1 MRKILSTAAAI
12 AATLALTPAPAQAS
26 AQWSHI
32 RYVSLNRCDS
42 GACGPWRIST
52 IHGNHLSLPDAQ
64 IHPLSKRG
72 NPIKDLLAP
81 IGVNGNGTR
90 VAYLRASDSR
100 LVVRDTGGALY
111 VMPQSAFP
119 KGVSQRYSDLKLS
132 LDGAKLAVSLMN
144 GSVKLYDVAAGRHLS
159 TLPKGAAFRGFSG
172 DGGEI
177 LAEEGD
183 ALVSYTVGGR
193 ELARSTVKT
202 AGTVALNADGV
213 TIAWLT
219 QEKGKGHAV
228 LWDLVSDKAN
238 VSTWVWVPD
247 YGGMIQQTEM
257 LDWTANKQL
266 TLHVVEDAMHSPRKM
281 RVLQLDLATSRF
293 TVRDRYT
300 IRPQAYGFESCGG

>member
-1 MRKILSTAAAI
+1 MRKLLSTAAAV
-12 AATLALTPAPAQAS
+12 AATLALAPAPAQAS
-26 AQWSHI
+26 AHWSHI
-32 RYVSLNRCDS
+32 RYVSLNSCKS

-52 IHGNHLSLPDAQ
+52 IHGNHVSLPDAQ
-64 IHPLSKRG
+64 VHPLSKRG

-119 KGVSQRYSDLKLS
+119 KGVSQRYADLQLS
-132 LDGAKLAVSLMN
+132 LDGAKLAVLREDYR
-144 GSVKLYDVAAGRHLS
+144 VRLYDVATGRHLS
-159 TLPKGAAFRGFSG
+159 TLPKGQTFQGFSG
-172 DGGEI
+172 DSGEV
-177 LAEEGD
+177 LTMKDETYY
-183 ALVSYTVGGR
+183 SHTVDGR
-193 ELARSTVKT
+193 ELARSK
-202 AGTVALNADGV
+202 AKAMGQVALNADGV

-219 QEKGKGHAV
+219 QERGKGHAV
-228 LWDLVSDKAN
+228 LWDMVSDKAN

-247 YGGMIQQTEM
+247 YRGMIQQTEM

-300 IRPQAYGFESCGG
+300 IRPEAYGFESCGG